1 MVKNQKNRNAVLE
14 ELYKGDV
21 VSDFGYTQ
29 YPTVL
34 WNFQEEE
41 NLKPIEM
48 NILLILIS
56 YCDKKNETNKIS
68 HGKLAQQ
75 LHVAPNTITN
85 AIKRLK
91 EKGLIEG
98 QGQKKPW
105 VVTLMCSVDGYRS
118 RLLDFHKKKNVNYRI
133 KGIRNDYF
141 LKEKRPKPLF

>member
-14 ELYKGDV
+14 ELYNGDV

-56 YCDKKNETNKIS
+56 YCDNKKNEGSSKIS

-98 QGQKKPW
+98 AGPKK
-105 VVTLMCSVDGYRS
+105 TLGGHFPMYSVDGYRS
-118 RLLDFHKKKNVNYRI
+118 RLLDFHKK
-133 KGIRNDYF
+133 
-141 LKEKRPKPLF
+141 EKRKLQDKRNKK